1 MAQIAEKLADQVIA
15 TDDNPRT
22 EDPAKIMADI
32 RAGFTNLDRVQI
44 IHQRAEAI
52 KTAIQSAVENDV
64 ILIAGKGHEDYQ
76 IIGTEK
82 HHFSDQET
90 AKSYLS

>member
-32 RAGFTNLDRVQI
+32 RAGFTNSSGADYSPTR
-44 IHQRAEAI
+44 EAI
-52 KTAIQSAVENDV
+52 KTAI
-64 ILIAGKGHEDYQ
+64 
-76 IIGTEK
+76 
-82 HHFSDQET
+82 
-90 AKSYLS
+90 